1 MWWYISLCITG
12 PILCFVG
19 PPGVGKTSV
28 GRSIANTL
36 GREFQRYWTN
46 SHNCVCNLSFL
57 VSLLVRIFYY
67 FISLSGYHL
76 VEFATSRTSED
87 TGGWWCLLTMLNA
100 FYINYKLLL
109 GVKSFLFMFDK
120 NIRYYYHLEAMKWK
134 DFSLTMDKRQIIG
147 HVFFKIYFSFLIFVV
162 CKMLLPP
169 IESHS
174 YFTSVAKDLNSG
186 LPWTNT
192 ASGQDGT

>member
-57 VSLLVRIFYY
+57 VSLVVRIFYY

-100 FYINYKLLL
+100 FYVNYKLLL

-120 NIRYYYHLEAMKWK
+120 NIIYYYHLDRWNEKTFHWPWTRDK
-134 DFSLTMDKRQIIG
+134 SLVMF
-147 HVFFKIYFSFLIFVV
+147 FFKCLF
-162 CKMLLPP
+162 
-169 IESHS
+169 HS
-174 YFTSVAKDLNSG
+174 
-186 LPWTNT
+186 
-192 ASGQDGT
+192 

>member
-57 VSLLVRIFYY
+57 VSLLV
-67 FISLSGYHL
+67 
-76 VEFATSRTSED
+76 EFSII
-87 TGGWWCLLTMLNA
+87 L
-100 FYINYKLLL
+100 
-109 GVKSFLFMFDK
+109 FLFQDITWWNLRPVGHQRTQVDDDVYLPCWTHSLLITNYSLELNPFCSCLTKISDIIIIWKRWNEKTFHWPWTRDKSLVMF
-120 NIRYYYHLEAMKWK
+120 
-134 DFSLTMDKRQIIG
+134 
-147 HVFFKIYFSFLIFVV
+147 FFLISFSFLIFVV